1 MTFSTLISA
10 KELHQHLD
18 LNNWVVIDCRF
29 SLGDTEGGR
38 NNYLKNHIPNAI
50 YAHLDTDLSAPIIP
64 NQTGRHPLPTI
75 EKMTKLFSKWGINDD
90 TQVVAYDDRGG
101 GIAARL
107 WWMLQSLG
115 HEKVAVL
122 DGGWQHWEEN
132 NLPTDSGIIT
142 PLLKQ
147 FEAKPKTNQFVN
159 RNFVEQ
165 MIEDKKDDFLLIDS
179 RAAKRYR
186 GETEP
191 IDFKAGHIPTAV
203 NMPFAENLDADGLFL
218 SKEKLHNRFEKIKAT
233 TPSEKM
239 IFYCG
244 SGVTACHNLLAM
256 KHAGLGN
263 GRLYVGSWSEW
274 IQHH

>member
-10 KELHQHLD
+10 KQTYQHLD
-18 LNNWVVIDCRF
+18 HDNWVIIDCRF
-29 SLGDTEGGR
+29 SLGDSEGGR
-38 NNYLKNHIPNAI
+38 KNYIQNHIPNAV

-64 NQTGRHPLPTI
+64 QQTGRHPLPSI
-75 EKMTKLFSKWGINDD
+75 EKMVELFSKFGIGSN

-115 HEKVAVL
+115 HEQVAVL
-122 DGGWQHWEEN
+122 DGGWQHWVASGF
-132 NLPTDSGIIT
+132 PTDSDISL
-142 PLLKQ
+142 PFYQ
-147 FEAKPKTNQFVN
+147 AFEAKPKVERFVD
-159 RNFVEQ
+159 RHFIEQ
-165 MIEDKKDDFLLIDS
+165 IIEDERGEFLLIDS

-186 GETEP
+186 GEIEP

-203 NMPFAENLDADGLFL
+203 NMPFAENLGTDGLFL
-218 SKEKLHNRFEKIKAT
+218 SKDELQKRFSEVNAS

-239 IFYCG
+239 VFYCG

-256 KHAGLGN
+256 QHAGLGT
-263 GRLYVGSWSEW
+263 GKLYVGSWSEW
-274 IQHH
+274 IQYH